1 MAHPVSPFDADP
13 ALQQASL
20 ALLLQE
26 RIVATV
32 NGRTGLIVAA
42 NDRFCDLLGRDESE
56 VLGSRLSEIWNTS
69 SIAVDR
75 LLDAARGGEYLE
87 QVIEVI
93 DNADRH
99 KWLRLNCG
107 PIQPAAGTKA
117 AA

>member
-93 DNADRH
+93 DNSDRH

-107 PIQPAAGTKA
+107 PIEPAT
-117 AA
+117 